1 MKALIAQNIEFDVTD
16 YIDHRQD
23 AGPQERDT
31 QIRREA

>member
-16 YIDHRQD
+16 YIYRRRD
-23 AGPQERDT
+23 AGPQGRDA